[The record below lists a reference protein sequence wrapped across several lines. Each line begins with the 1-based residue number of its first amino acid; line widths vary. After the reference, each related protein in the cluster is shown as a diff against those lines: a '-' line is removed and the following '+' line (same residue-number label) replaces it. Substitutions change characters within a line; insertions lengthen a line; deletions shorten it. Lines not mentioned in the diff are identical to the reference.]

1 MRRDD
6 LDLTWETSDS
16 RPHIPR
22 TTLPRERM
30 TREEAARR
38 RRRRTVA
45 VLALLAIVL
54 MFSLGRSSGLAS
66 GKRIAQDAMLETAE
80 AQSIADAAINQ
91 RDYWQAEAEEASGTI
106 STLRADLARAQARI
120 ERYEREA
127 EESSAAVETT
137 VTR

>member
-6 LDLTWETSDS
+6 LDLTWETSYD

-22 TTLPRERM
+22 TTPPRERM
-30 TREEAARR
+30 TRAEAAR

-45 VLALLAIVL
+45 VLVLLAIVL
-54 MFSLGRSSGLAS
+54 VFSLGRSSGLAA

-106 STLRADLARAQARI
+106 ATQRSALATATEQLETYARRAA
-120 ERYEREA
+120 EA
-127 EESSAAVETT
+127 SAAIETT
-137 VTR
+137 GTR

>member
-6 LDLTWETSDS
+6 LDLTCETSDS

-30 TREEAARR
+30 TREEAAR

-80 AQSIADAAINQ
+80 AQSIADAAISQ

-106 STLRADLARAQARI
+106 AALRSALATATARLETYARRAA
-120 ERYEREA
+120 EA
-127 EESSAAVETT
+127 SAAIETT
-137 VTR
+137 GTR

>member
-22 TTLPRERM
+22 TTPPRERM
-30 TREEAARR
+30 TREEAAR

-54 MFSLGRSSGLAS
+54 VFSLGRSSGLS
-66 GKRIAQDAMLETAE
+66 VGKRIAQDAMLETAE
-80 AQSIADAAINQ
+80 AQSIADAAISQ

-106 STLRADLARAQARI
+106 AALRSALETATVRLETYARRAA
-120 ERYEREA
+120 EA
-127 EESSAAVETT
+127 SAAAETT
-137 VTR
+137 GTR